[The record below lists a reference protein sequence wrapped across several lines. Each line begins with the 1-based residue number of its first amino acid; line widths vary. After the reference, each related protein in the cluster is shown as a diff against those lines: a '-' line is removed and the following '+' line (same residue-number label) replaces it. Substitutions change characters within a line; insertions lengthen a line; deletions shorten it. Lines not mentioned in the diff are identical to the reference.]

1 MNQEKQSSKGKTTV
15 NEITKKLATVIHK
28 IQEADQNIKAD
39 VEALKIET
47 ANEIV
52 IDNKNKCLLIQV
64 SENSIKNLQKIHSE
78 LVKKLEEQFST
89 PVIVVPQRKTTNGN
103 RFRKYRGKKAP
114 RDKTLTANYAAA
126 LEDVLYPA
134 TIVGLR
140 TRFPRGGSR
149 LFKVYVDPLDKEVV
163 FYKSMAVSASYK
175 QLTNRNL
182 EIEFPQN

>member
-1 MNQEKQSSKGKTTV
+1 MNPVTKGTKAKTTV
-15 NEITKKLATVIHK
+15 NDLTKKLMTVLHK

-39 VEALKIET
+39 VEALKIEQ

-64 SENSIKNLQKIHSE
+64 SETSIANLHKIHSE
-78 LVKKLEEQFST
+78 LVRRLEDQLST
-89 PVIVVPQRKTTNGN
+89 QVIIVPSRKTTNGN
-103 RFRKYRGKKAP
+103 IYRRYRGSKAP

-134 TIVGLR
+134 TVVGLR
-140 TRFPRGGSR
+140 TRFSRGGSR
-149 LFKVYVDPLDKEVV
+149 LFKVLVDPLDKDTVG
-163 FYKSMAVSASYK
+163 YKSLAVAASYK

-182 EIEFPQN
+182 VVEFPQA